1 MRYTPELYALTI
13 IATATVLMWVPY
25 VLARL
30 RTRGLVAMANVDPGM
45 PPDPLWAERARR
57 ARRISRD
64 ARTAARRA

>member
-30 RTRGLVAMANVDPGM
+30 KARGLS
-45 PPDPLWAERARR
+45 LWLM
-57 ARRISRD
+57 
-64 ARTAARRA
+64 